1 MQRRKLKHRLGD
13 NSGVVKC
20 NISAFK
26 GSYSLE
32 LGVVDNLFADVILGL
47 DFLKMHRSTT
57 LLPEVLVS

>member
-1 MQRRKLKHRLGD
+1 MQRPKLKHRLDD
-13 NSGVVKC
+13 NSGVVKS

-32 LGVVDNLFADVILGL
+32 LDAVDNLCADVILGP
-47 DFLKMHRSTT
+47 DLKMHRSTT

>member
-1 MQRRKLKHRLGD
+1 MQRPKLKHRLDD
-13 NSGVVKC
+13 NSGVVKS

-32 LGVVDNLFADVILGL
+32 LGAVDNLCADVILGL
-47 DFLKMHRSTT
+47 DLKMHRSTT